1 MESQEHVCLEASR
14 DNIVGPMHQLQPVRF
29 VCSREQSAFHSLT
42 LPSSSICWVLLLV
55 VWCVFFVCRGQVPC
69 AVLPSCP
76 PSSHWACAPQ
86 YHLWTDAELSHSL
99 DILPSYVALFRAHPH
114 SIISGQTPRTTRQ
127 QIHVE
132 DIDFNFKILHAAW
145 HPQRNILALAA
156 TNNLYLYHR

>member
-1 MESQEHVCLEASR
+1 LPPNSHTHILSSFVLHLNSHTRVRWRWHFVSR
-14 DNIVGPMHQLQPVRF
+14 CFN
-29 VCSREQSAFHSLT
+29 
-42 LPSSSICWVLLLV
+42 
-55 VWCVFFVCRGQVPC
+55 
-69 AVLPSCP
+69 
-76 PSSHWACAPQ
+76 
-86 YHLWTDAELSHSL
+86 
-99 DILPSYVALFRAHPH
+99 